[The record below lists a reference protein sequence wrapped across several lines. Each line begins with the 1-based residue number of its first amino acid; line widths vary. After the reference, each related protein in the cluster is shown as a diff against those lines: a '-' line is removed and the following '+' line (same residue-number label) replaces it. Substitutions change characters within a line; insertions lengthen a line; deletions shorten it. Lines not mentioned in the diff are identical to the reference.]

1 VRRALAVSLLG
12 LLFALPAAGSTA
24 GARILFEQPHSSSTD
39 LVLVDADA
47 TGYVNLTPG
56 DETFYVAD
64 QEGSWSPDGSRIV
77 FTSHRDSNVSTEI
90 YVMDA
95 DGSNQRRLTR
105 DGPNGVQNASPEVF
119 DSAPVWSP
127 AGDTI
132 AYLKSVHGADDVWL
146 MRPDGS
152 DQRQVTRNGGRKES
166 LQWSRS
172 GRLVYAQDG
181 AIFAIAQGDPATRI
195 ATGSDPAWSPDGRR
209 LAYTSTDGLW
219 TVDADGHDPVHV
231 SAMRAEEPSWSSDG
245 VRIAFTGTRSFPEL
259 GSPKFGTPVRQDV
272 FTVRSDGGDLR
283 RLTGPRGDE
292 YAFGAGSGRSP
303 TWWPDNSRIFLQSQR
318 GGAATYVMNVDG
330 TCEGPF
336 VQSPILLQRPAWRPG
351 SLPGLGP
358 IRCADLRVALD
369 LSGGA
374 IGPAALGEAHEFR
387 FTIDNDGNETATGLR
402 VEVATNAPQVAIL
415 DGGGG
420 AYPCSGPPRDLVCSL
435 PALAPASIR
444 TVAFLV
450 RSRTAGTFPF
460 AISVSAIEPDS
471 DQTTNRVSTSTQV
484 LPCDKVGTYGADVI
498 YGTPQRDRICA
509 LPGADRVYG
518 GGGNDLLDAGNG
530 NDVVAGGPGLDTI
543 LAKGGNDTIY
553 ARDGQRDWIDC
564 GTERD
569 VAIVDRLDVVRRCE
583 TGVRS
588 RR

>member
-1 VRRALAVSLLG
+1 MRAIVAGG
-12 LLFALPAAGSTA
+12 LLALVVALPAAGSTPA
-24 GARILFEQPHSSSTD
+24 AQILFEEQLSSSTD
-39 LVLVDADA
+39 LVETDADA
-47 TGYVNLTPG
+47 TRYVNLTPG
-56 DETFYVAD
+56 DQTFYVSD
-64 QEGSWSPDGSRIV
+64 SDGSWSPDGSLIV

-95 DGSNQRRLTR
+95 DGSNQRRLTH
-105 DGPNGVQNASPEVF
+105 DGPNGVQNPGAEVL

-127 AGDTI
+127 AGDTV
-132 AYLKSVHGADDVWL
+132 AYLKSVRGAVDVWL

-152 DQRQVTRNGGRKES
+152 GQRQATTSGGHKQL
-166 LQWSRS
+166 LQWSAG
-172 GRLVYAQDG
+172 GRLAYAQDG
-181 AIFAIAQGDPATRI
+181 TIFTLAQGDLPIRVAAGRE
-195 ATGSDPAWSPDGRR
+195 PAWSPDGSR
-209 LAYTSTDGLW
+209 LAYASQDGLW
-219 TVDADGHDPVHV
+219 TVDADGRNPVHV
-231 SAMRAEEPSWSSDG
+231 ATMPAQGPSWSSDG
-245 VRIAFTGTRSFPEL
+245 ARIAFAGTRSFPEL
-259 GSPKFGTPVRQDV
+259 ASLKFGAPTRQDV
-272 FTVRSDGGDLR
+272 FTVRADGGDLR

-292 YAFGAGSGRSP
+292 YAFGAWGGWSP
-303 TWWPDNSRIFLQSQR
+303 TWWPDGSRLFFHSVR
-318 GGAATYVMNVDG
+318 GGPLTWLMNADG

-336 VQSPILLQRPAWRPG
+336 SQAPISLQQPAWRPG
-351 SLPGLGP
+351 SQPGLGT

-402 VEVATNAPQVAIL
+402 VEVASSAAEVAIF
-415 DGGGG
+415 DGSGG

-435 PALAPASIR
+435 PALPSASIR

-460 AISVSAIEPDS
+460 SISASAIEPDS
-471 DQTTNRVSTSTQV
+471 DPTTNRVSTSMQV

-498 YGTPQRDRICA
+498 HGTPQRDRICA

-518 GGGNDLLDAGNG
+518 GGGNDYLDAGNG

-543 LAKGGNDTIY
+543 LAKGGTDTIY

-564 GTERD
+564 GTQRD
-569 VAIVDRLDVVRRCE
+569 LAIVDRLDVVRRCE
-583 TGVRS
+583 TVVRT